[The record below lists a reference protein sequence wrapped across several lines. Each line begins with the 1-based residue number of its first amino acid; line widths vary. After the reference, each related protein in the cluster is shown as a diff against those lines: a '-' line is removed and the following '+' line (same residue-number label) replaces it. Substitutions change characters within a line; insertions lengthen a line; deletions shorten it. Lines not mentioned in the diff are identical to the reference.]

1 MRKYHPPLPFSPSSN
16 KHWIASK
23 ILCALQTCPDCNL
36 LLSTSEDLSRN
47 TDTGP
52 LQQSTFSDTTQKSS
66 LVGQAQVRCIEKMDL
81 RARSGNQTHRSSQTT
96 GNKRADFFFFNYCF
110 CQWLQPRGVVF
121 LYYKNVMRYSTM
133 KQKWWKLWMGHCITA
148 LLFQKK
154 KKENKNHIPFSSVQ
168 NQKMLD
174 FIYIKEK

>member
-36 LLSTSEDLSRN
+36 LFSTSEDLSRN

-81 RARSGNQTHRSSQTT
+81 QARSGNQTHRSSQTT
-96 GNKRADFFFFNYCF
+96 GNKRADFFFKLLFLPVTAAQGCSVSILQECDEIFNHETEMMKTMD
-110 CQWLQPRGVVF
+110 GS
-121 LYYKNVMRYSTM
+121 LYYCS
-133 KQKWWKLWMGHCITA
+133 A
-148 LLFQKK
+148 LP
-154 KKENKNHIPFSSVQ
+154 EE
-168 NQKMLD
+168 
-174 FIYIKEK
+174 EKRK